1 MLKSPFN
8 IVKKKSKHF
17 SVCSSDA
24 VFRLFTVTGLTDVTH
39 ALQLT
44 FPHGSFTKY
53 PVDPICL
60 DKQRPYHNTEADAEH
75 KQHSFTKPL
84 CSLQ

>member
-1 MLKSPFN
+1 MYSSPS
-8 IVKKKSKHF
+8 ILSKRRQSTL

-24 VFRLFTVTGLTDVTH
+24 VSRLFTVTGLTDVTH

-60 DKQRPYHNTEADAEH
+60 DK
-75 KQHSFTKPL
+75 
-84 CSLQ
+84 